1 MLAYDKEIYDK
12 AINDIKNL
20 CYDILQ
26 DCVDFADN
34 NAYDR
39 EWVIDRFQEQFSK
52 EKQRYLRGG
61 N

>member
-20 CYDILQ
+20 CLDILQ
-26 DCVDFADN
+26 DCIDFADN

-52 EKQRYLRGG
+52 EKQRYLKGG

>member
-12 AINDIKNL
+12 AIHAINDL

-26 DCVDFADN
+26 DLEIFADN
-34 NAYDR
+34 NNYDR

-52 EKQRYLRGG
+52 EKQRYLKGG